1 MNTPSRDLPS
11 LVSAL
16 TGHYGNRESE
26 NILRILY
33 EDYLILPRKTALE
46 DIPPSKVIKLKAALD
61 LLLKDYPIQYITGKV
76 WFYGYLFLV
85 GPGVLIP
92 RPETEELVEL
102 ALKNINKSDSC
113 RVIDIGCGS
122 GIIPIVIKRQ
132 RPDVMVDAVDISQ
145 QAIEFTRKNAELLQ
159 VELNIFE
166 ANILHPEWT
175 FFEDYDFIIS
185 NPPYILEDEIPEMS
199 VSTVLYEPHIALFS
213 GEAMTF
219 YKAIL
224 FFGQKKLKIGG
235 KILLECSEFHAGEVR
250 NLALTMGYS
259 EAYLHK
265 DLQGKDRMIEVVNSN
280 GF

>member
-46 DIPPSKVIKLKAALD
+46 DIPPSEVIKLKAALD

-85 GPGVLIP
+85 GPGVSIP

-132 RPDVMVDAVDISQ
+132 RPGVMVDAVDISQ

-235 KILLECSEFHAGEVR
+235 KILLECSEFHAEEVR
-250 NLALTMGYS
+250 NLALSMGYS

-280 GF
+280 SF